1 MKKVFVKL
9 EIPFEVE
16 WGQARLLSIFSR
28 RKRKVGII
36 LWEIKEDLTASSNYA
51 QKEESFWVLLT
62 LSKLLS
68 YVFYFLTFS
77 PILLHFLLSS
87 YVFVLRNLFQYGG
100 MNVFDIH
107 SNIFEFLEHTFK
119 CQRMNYETRLTNMTI
134 TQMKGFCDFLLR
146 IYMNVG
152 NASYSLTYSHSLKI
166 TQNVSFEYWHFQ
178 HFLSY

>member
-1 MKKVFVKL
+1 MRNK
-9 EIPFEVE
+9 
-16 WGQARLLSIFSR
+16 R
-28 RKRKVGII
+28 RF
-36 LWEIKEDLTASSNYA
+36 D
-51 QKEESFWVLLT
+51 
-62 LSKLLS
+62 SKLKLCTKGRIFLS
-68 YVFYFLTFS
+68 PLDFLTSSTF
-77 PILLHFLLSS
+77 LHFLLSS

-152 NASYSLTYSHSLKI
+152 NASYSLTYSRSLKI
-166 TQNVSFEYWHFQ
+166 TQNVSFEF
-178 HFLSY
+178 